1 MEVDKK
7 LYEEI
12 KEYCKL
18 NGIKPSEYVNSL
30 LKEAFMKDK
39 YGIAP
44 FNRRDP
50 YVGNRAFEDAV
61 NAEIKRIMNDKNELK
76 KAITVNRVE
85 SVLVK
90 ADEPDRNGIVYTKEA
105 LEKAVEQY
113 KENVAIGKDGSICLG
128 ELTHPD
134 KNQDKVSKLD
144 DKKVDLDKNSS
155 TNSSNVSQSEKKVV
169 KKHTIKPIK

>member
-12 KEYCKL
+12 KEYCTL
-18 NGIKPSEYVNSL
+18 NGLKPKEYINDL
-30 LKEAFMKDK
+30 LKKAFMEDK
-39 YGIAP
+39 YGNKP
-44 FNRRDP
+44 FMSNK
-50 YVGNRAFEDAV
+50 V
-61 NAEIKRIMNDKNELK
+61 
-76 KAITVNRVE
+76 RVV

-113 KENVAIGKDGSICLG
+113 KKNVTIGKDGSICLG

-134 KNQDKVSKLD
+134 KNQDKVSQLD
-144 DKKVDLDKNSS
+144 EENVDLDKNSS

>member
-12 KEYCKL
+12 KEYCTL
-18 NGIKPSEYVNSL
+18 NGLKPKEYINDL
-30 LKEAFMKDK
+30 LKKAFMEDK
-39 YGIAP
+39 YGNKP
-44 FNRRDP
+44 FMTNK
-50 YVGNRAFEDAV
+50 
-61 NAEIKRIMNDKNELK
+61 I
-76 KAITVNRVE
+76 RVE

-113 KENVAIGKDGSICLG
+113 KEKVTIGKDGDIFLG
-128 ELTHPD
+128 ELTHLD
-134 KNQDKVSKLD
+134 KNLDKMSQLD
-144 DKKVDLDKNSS
+144 VENVDLDKNSS
-155 TNSSNVSQSEKKVV
+155 TNSNNVSQSGKKLV

>member
-12 KEYCKL
+12 KEYCTL
-18 NGIKPSEYVNSL
+18 NGLKPKEYINDL
-30 LKEAFMKDK
+30 LKKAFMEDK
-39 YGIAP
+39 YGNKP
-44 FNRRDP
+44 FMSNK
-50 YVGNRAFEDAV
+50 V
-61 NAEIKRIMNDKNELK
+61 
-76 KAITVNRVE
+76 RVV

-113 KENVAIGKDGSICLG
+113 KENVTIGKDGSICLG
-128 ELTHPD
+128 ELTH
-134 KNQDKVSKLD
+134 
-144 DKKVDLDKNSS
+144 LDKNSS
-155 TNSSNVSQSEKKVV
+155 TNSSNVSQSDKKVV

>member
-12 KEYCKL
+12 KEYCTL
-18 NGIKPSEYVNSL
+18 NGLKPKEYINDL
-30 LKEAFMKDK
+30 LKKAFMKDK

-44 FNRRDP
+44 FNRRDT

-61 NAEIKRIMNDKNELK
+61 NAEIKRIMNDENELK
-76 KAITVNRVE
+76 KAITANRVE

-90 ADEPDRNGIVYTKEA
+90 ADEPDKNGIVYTKEA

-113 KENVAIGKDGSICLG
+113 KENVTIGKDGSICLG

-144 DKKVDLDKNSS
+144 EENVDLERNNGADIEAVPK
-155 TNSSNVSQSEKKVV
+155 SEKKLV

>member
-12 KEYCKL
+12 KEYCTL
-18 NGIKPSEYVNSL
+18 NGLKPKEYINDL
-30 LKEAFMKDK
+30 LKKAFMEDK
-39 YGIAP
+39 YGNKP
-44 FNRRDP
+44 FMSNK
-50 YVGNRAFEDAV
+50 
-61 NAEIKRIMNDKNELK
+61 I
-76 KAITVNRVE
+76 RVE

-113 KENVAIGKDGSICLG
+113 KENVTIGKDGSICLG
-128 ELTHPD
+128 ELTHLD
-134 KNQDKVSKLD
+134 KNQDKVSQLD
-144 DKKVDLDKNSS
+144 EENVDLDKNSS

>member
-12 KEYCKL
+12 KEYCTL
-18 NGIKPSEYVNSL
+18 NGLKPKEYINDL
-30 LKEAFMKDK
+30 LKKAFMEDK
-39 YGIAP
+39 YGNKP
-44 FNRRDP
+44 FMSNK
-50 YVGNRAFEDAV
+50 V
-61 NAEIKRIMNDKNELK
+61 
-76 KAITVNRVE
+76 RVV

-90 ADEPDRNGIVYTKEA
+90 ADEPDRNGTIYSKEA

-113 KENVAIGKDGSICLG
+113 KENVTIGKDGSICLG

-134 KNQDKVSKLD
+134 KNQDKVSQLD
-144 DKKVDLDKNSS
+144 EENVDLDKNSS

>member
-12 KEYCKL
+12 KEYCTL
-18 NGIKPSEYVNSL
+18 NGLKPKEYINDL
-30 LKEAFMKDK
+30 LKKAFMEDK
-39 YGIAP
+39 YGNKP
-44 FNRRDP
+44 FMTNK
-50 YVGNRAFEDAV
+50 
-61 NAEIKRIMNDKNELK
+61 I
-76 KAITVNRVE
+76 RVE

-90 ADEPDRNGIVYTKEA
+90 ADEPDRNGTIYSKEA

-113 KENVAIGKDGSICLG
+113 KEKVTIGKDGDIFLG

-134 KNQDKVSKLD
+134 KTQDDLPQLD
-144 DKKVDLDKNSS
+144 DKKVDLEKDSS
-155 TNSSNVSQSEKKVV
+155 TNSSNVSQSGKKLV